1 LPDEGS
7 RFSEQEYD
15 NFDYYVFA
23 NDGLNVDVIFIDQF
37 KDGRTFEIRQSC
49 QWLYSS
55 LLAEVLFSLAERML
69 AREAIS
75 QRQIGFHAS
84 WNWIH
89 P

>member
-1 LPDEGS
+1 MTIS
-7 RFSEQEYD
+7 T
-15 NFDYYVFA
+15 YYVFA

-37 KDGRTFEIRQSC
+37 KDAEHLKFVELPMALFFVIGRS
-49 QWLYSS
+49 
-55 LLAEVLFSLAERML
+55 VVSLAERML